1 MLHEVSDSLRTGR
14 KGSDIGS
21 WPFSKVLT
29 LTVASM
35 GRGKGGRFAGF
46 GAVAGGSFLAGFTGV
61 GFLTESPR
69 TKFIRNAPVAKVL
82 YVFGLILLYLFK
94 KCMYT

>member
-1 MLHEVSDSLRTGR
+1 
-14 KGSDIGS
+14 
-21 WPFSKVLT
+21 
-29 LTVASM
+29 M

-46 GAVAGGSFLAGFTGV
+46 GAVTGGSFLAGFTGV

-82 YVFGLILLYLFK
+82 YVFGLIPFYLFK
-94 KCMYT
+94 KCMYSVYTRIFFAKLYFLKRLSYSLFAFLGPSINIFKI